1 MGGAGGELHLVHEE
15 YRGAPPSPVTSV
27 AGPLIQ
33 GHTWGL
39 ISLLRDGRPFCS
51 DLRAASW
58 RQQERR
64 EIQGLKVRVSQFERS
79 QARHGCHLAPPLSFS
94 LSKEHLFVSSW
105 GPEEDPGAETTGQA
119 WPQKTPQGCVS
130 VAPGLLCF
138 SLCSPGS

>member
-1 MGGAGGELHLVHEE
+1 MHSVHEE

-64 EIQGLKVRVSQFERS
+64 EIQGPKVRISQVIQS
-79 QARHGCHLAPPLSFS
+79 QARHGCHLAPPFSFS

-105 GPEEDPGAETTGQA
+105 GPEEDPAAETTGQA
-119 WPQKTPQGCVS
+119 WVGPRRPRRAVSLRPRGYCVS
-130 VAPGLLCF
+130 RCAAQAPEA
-138 SLCSPGS
+138 